1 MQNALQKYIDTLN
14 YSEDLEWL
22 KNDLKFYIKLQKPEV
37 KEMYK
42 EHIGWEI
49 LQLKKL
55 KDNLKNL

>member
-1 MQNALQKYIDTLN
+1 MKNAFEKYIGTLD

-22 KNDLKFYIKLQKPEV
+22 KNDLKFYNKLQKSEV

-42 EHIGWEI
+42 EHISWEI
-49 LQLKKL
+49 SQLKKL